1 MSPEI
6 KERGLDLLNPIWN
19 VLYLTPHGRGD
30 FYASLAYGTEV
41 RG

>member
-1 MSPEI
+1 MSGEI

-19 VLYLTPHGRGD
+19 VFDLTPQGRGD

-41 RG
+41 HR

>member
-19 VLYLTPHGRGD
+19 VLDLTPQGRGD
-30 FYASLAYGTEV
+30 FYAGLAYGTEV
-41 RG
+41 RW